1 MKPTMRLLPGQRQ
14 AFRSLRRAPAFTL
27 AAVATLALGIG
38 ANTAVFSAVNGVL
51 LHPLAYPDP
60 DRLVVV
66 WGRHA
71 TIGRETASLPDFL
84 DWRAQ
89 ARSFEALA
97 AMTSTRFNVT
107 GAGEPE
113 VVNGGIATAN
123 LLQAFGVVPSV
134 GRGFRDDE
142 ERGAAPRVAMLGE
155 GYWRRRFGGERDIVG
170 SRILLSGLPHTVV
183 GVVPAQLRLER
194 PVDVWTPLATDTT
207 RPRRADFLTVFGR
220 LGKDVPLDRAQ
231 QEMTTIMGRLEAQ
244 YPASNAG
251 WGAEVVGLREQMTG
265 DIRPALLVFMGAVGL
280 VLLVACAN
288 VANLMLARAAGRR
301 REVTIR
307 SALGA
312 SRRRLAG
319 ELLLES
325 MILSLLG
332 GALGLLLA
340 LWGVAGLRALGPDT
354 LPRADE
360 IGLDLRVLGFALALS
375 LMTGLLFGLAPMW
388 RMAGRDLHEGLA
400 GGSRGVAGSAGIHR
414 ARSAL
419 VLGEVALAF
428 VLLAGASLLLRSF
441 ERLQRVDPGFAA
453 DRVLTARVT
462 LPRLAYPKEE
472 RWLAFGR
479 ELLARTEAE
488 PGVRS
493 AALVSDAPLGDS
505 PPYWGFAIQGGE
517 TPPPDAVQDAA
528 VFTASASYF
537 ETLRIPLVRGRL
549 FEASDRAGGRDVAL
563 VNQSAAQRYW
573 RGRDPVGARITFGDP
588 ADPETQW
595 MTVVGIVGDVLHER
609 LNGAAYP
616 QIYIPFEQSPMRS
629 MVLVARTSGDP
640 LATVPAVRRA
650 ISGLDPGLP
659 LADVSTMEDRKAVSL
674 ARPRVNAT
682 VLGGFALAALVLAAV
697 GIYGVVAYGVVQ
709 RTRELGIRMAL
720 GAGDWTL
727 LRMVIRQGMMPVLG
741 GMGVGLVGALAG
753 GRLLRG
759 LLFGVGSGD
768 PTNLALVT
776 GFLVAVALAAM
787 YLPAR
792 RASRSDPMIALRTD

>member
-1 MKPTMRLLPGQRQ
+1 VLPPGLRQ
-14 AFRSLRRAPAFTL
+14 AIRSLRRAPAFTL
-27 AAVATLALGIG
+27 AAVATLGLGIG
-38 ANTAVFSAVNGVL
+38 ANTAIFSAVNGVL

-66 WGRHA
+66 WGRHT

-84 DWRAQ
+84 DWRAE

-97 AMTSTRFNVT
+97 AMTHTRFNVT

-123 LLQAFGVVPSV
+123 LLHVFGVVPSV

-142 ERGAAPRVAMLGE
+142 ERSGALRVAMLGE
-155 GYWRRRFGGERDIVG
+155 GYWRRRFGAERDIVG
-170 SRILLSGLPHTVV
+170 SRILLSGVPHTVV
-183 GVVPAQLRLER
+183 GIVPAQLRLER

-251 WGAEVVGLREQMTG
+251 WGAEVVGLREQMIG
-265 DIRPALLVFMGAVGL
+265 EIRPALLVFMGAVSL

-288 VANLMLARAAGRR
+288 VANLMLARAAGRS

-312 SRRRLAG
+312 SRTRLAG

-325 MILSLLG
+325 MLLSLLG

-340 LWGVAGLRALGPDT
+340 LWGVEGLRALGPDT
-354 LPRADE
+354 LPRVDE

-375 LMTGLLFGLAPMW
+375 LVTGLLFGLAPVW
-388 RMAGRDLHEGLA
+388 RMAGRDLHRGLA
-400 GGSRGVAGSAGIHR
+400 GGSRSVAGGSGIHR

-462 LPRLAYPKEE
+462 LPRLAYPEEE
-472 RWLAFGR
+472 RWQAFGQD
-479 ELLARTEAE
+479 LLARTGAE

-505 PPYWGFAIQGGE
+505 PPYWSFAIQGGE
-517 TPPPDAVQDAA
+517 TPAPGAVQDAA

-549 FEASDRAGGRDVAL
+549 FESSDRAGGREVAL
-563 VNQSAAQRYW
+563 VSQSAAQRYW
-573 RGRDPVGARITFGDP
+573 KGGDPVGARVTFGDP
-588 ADPETQW
+588 ADPEAQW
-595 MTVVGIVGDVLHER
+595 LTVVGVVGDVLHER
-609 LNGAAYP
+609 LNREAYP
-616 QIYIPFEQSPMRS
+616 QIYLAFEQFPERS
-629 MVLVARTSGDP
+629 MVLVARTAGDP
-640 LATVPAVRRA
+640 MTTVPAVRRA
-650 ISGLDPGLP
+650 IAGLDPDLP
-659 LADVSTMEDRKAVSL
+659 LADVSTLEDRKAVTL

-720 GAGDWTL
+720 GAGGSTL
-727 LRMVIRQGMMPVLG
+727 LRMVIRQGMRPVLG
-741 GMGVGLVGALAG
+741 GMAVGLVGALAG

-768 PTNLALVT
+768 PTILVLVT
-776 GFLVAVALAAM
+776 GFLVAVALVAM

-792 RASRSDPMIALRTD
+792 RASRCDPMIALRID

>member
-1 MKPTMRLLPGQRQ
+1 MRLLPSGLRQ
-14 AFRSLRRAPAFTL
+14 ALRSLRRAPAFTL
-27 AAVATLALGIG
+27 AAVTTLALGIG
-38 ANTAVFSAVNGVL
+38 ANTAIFSAVNGVL

-66 WGRHA
+66 WGRHT
-71 TIGRETASLPDFL
+71 TIGRETASQPDFL
-84 DWRAQ
+84 DWREQ

-123 LLQAFGVVPSV
+123 LLHVFGVVPSV

-142 ERGAAPRVAMLGE
+142 EHGAAPKVAMLGE
-155 GYWRRRFGGERDIVG
+155 GYWRRRFGAERDIVG
-170 SRILLSGLPHTVV
+170 SRILLSGVPHTVV
-183 GVVPAQLRLER
+183 GIVPAQLQLER
-194 PVDVWTPLATDTT
+194 PVDVWTPLATDST

-220 LGKDVPLDRAQ
+220 LGQGASLDRAQ
-231 QEMTTIMGRLEAQ
+231 QEMTTIMRRLEAQ
-244 YPASNAG
+244 YPESNAN
-251 WGAEVVGLREQMTG
+251 WGAEVVALREQMTG
-265 DIRPALLVFMGAVGL
+265 EIRPALLVFMGAVGL

-312 SRRRLAG
+312 SRARLAG

-325 MILSLLG
+325 MLLALLG

-340 LWGVAGLRALGPDT
+340 LWGVEGLRSLGPDT
-354 LPRADE
+354 LPRVNE
-360 IGLDLRVLGFALALS
+360 IGLDLRVLGFALVLS
-375 LMTGLLFGLAPMW
+375 LATGLLFGLAPIW
-388 RMAGRDLHEGLA
+388 QMAGRDLHDGLA
-400 GGSRGVAGSAGIHR
+400 VGGRGVAGGSGIQR

-441 ERLQRVDPGFAA
+441 ERLQRVDPGFVA

-462 LPRLAYPKEE
+462 LPRLAYPEEE
-472 RWLAFGR
+472 RWLAFGQ
-479 ELLARTEAE
+479 ELLARTAAE

-505 PPYWGFAIQGGE
+505 PPFWSFGIQGGE
-517 TPPPDAVQDAA
+517 TPAPDAVQDAA

-549 FEASDRAGGRDVAL
+549 FDATDRVGSPDVAL
-563 VNQSAAQRYW
+563 ISQSVAQRYW
-573 RGRDPVGARITFGDP
+573 KGKDAVGARITFGDP
-588 ADPETQW
+588 ADPEVRW

-609 LNGAAYP
+609 LNGQAYP
-616 QIYIPFEQSPMRS
+616 QIYIPFEQSPERS
-629 MVLVARTSGDP
+629 MVLAARTSGDP
-640 LATVPAVRRA
+640 LALVPAVRRA
-650 ISGLDPGLP
+650 IAGIDPDLP
-659 LADVSTMEDRKAVSL
+659 LADVSTLEDRKAVSL

-720 GAGDWTL
+720 GAGGSTL

-741 GMGVGLVGALAG
+741 GMAVGLVGALAG

-768 PTNLALVT
+768 PTILALVT
-776 GFLVAVALAAM
+776 GFLVTVALTAM

-792 RASRSDPMIALRTD
+792 RASRSDPMIALRVD

>member
-1 MKPTMRLLPGQRQ
+1 MRLLPSGLRQ
-14 AFRSLRRAPAFTL
+14 ALRSLRRAPAFTL
-27 AAVATLALGIG
+27 AAVTTLALGIG
-38 ANTAVFSAVNGVL
+38 ANTAIFSAVNGVL
-51 LHPLAYPDP
+51 LHPLAYTDP

-66 WGRHA
+66 WGRHT
-71 TIGRETASLPDFL
+71 TIGRETASQPDFL
-84 DWRAQ
+84 DWREQ

-123 LLQAFGVVPSV
+123 LLHVFGVVPSV

-142 ERGAAPRVAMLGE
+142 ERGAAPKVMMLGE
-155 GYWRRRFGGERDIVG
+155 GYWRRRFGAERDIVG
-170 SRILLSGLPHTVV
+170 SRILLSGVPHTVV
-183 GVVPAQLRLER
+183 GIVPARLQLEQ
-194 PVDVWTPLATDTT
+194 PVDVWTPLATDST

-220 LGKDVPLDRAQ
+220 LGQGVSLDRAQ
-231 QEMTTIMGRLEAQ
+231 QEMTTIMRRLEAQ
-244 YPASNAG
+244 YPESNAS
-251 WGAEVVGLREQMTG
+251 WGAEVVALREQMIG
-265 DIRPALLVFMGAVGL
+265 EIRPALLVFMGAVGL

-312 SRRRLAG
+312 SRTRLAG

-325 MILSLLG
+325 MLLALLG

-340 LWGVAGLRALGPDT
+340 LWGVAGLRSLGPDT
-354 LPRADE
+354 LPRVNE
-360 IGLDLRVLGFALALS
+360 IGLDVRVLAFALGLS
-375 LMTGLLFGLAPMW
+375 LATGLLFGLAPIW
-388 RMAGRDLHEGLA
+388 RMARRDLHQGLA
-400 GGSRGVAGSAGIHR
+400 GGSRGVAGASGIQR

-419 VLGEVALAF
+419 VLCEVALAF

-462 LPRLAYPKEE
+462 LPRIAYPEE
-472 RWLAFGR
+472 QRWLAFGH
-479 ELLARTEAE
+479 ELLARTAAE

-505 PPYWGFAIQGGE
+505 PPFWSFEIQGGE
-517 TPPPDAVQDAA
+517 TPAPGAVQDAA

-549 FEASDRAGGRDVAL
+549 FDATDRVGGPEVAL
-563 VNQSAAQRYW
+563 ISQSVAQRYW
-573 RGRDPVGARITFGDP
+573 KGQDAVGARITFGDP
-588 ADPETQW
+588 ADPDVRW

-609 LNGAAYP
+609 LNGQPYP
-616 QIYIPFEQSPMRS
+616 QIYIPFEQSPERS
-629 MVLVARTSGDP
+629 MVLAARTSGDP
-640 LATVPAVRRA
+640 LALVPAVRRA
-650 ISGLDPGLP
+650 IAGIDADLA
-659 LADVSTMEDRKAVSL
+659 LADVSTLEDRKAVAL

-720 GAGDWTL
+720 GAGGSTL
-727 LRMVIRQGMMPVLG
+727 LRMVIRQAMRPVLG
-741 GMGVGLVGALAG
+741 GMAVGLVGALAG

-768 PTNLALVT
+768 PTILALVT
-776 GFLVAVALAAM
+776 GFLVTVALAAM

-792 RASRSDPMIALRTD
+792 RASRSDPMIALRVD